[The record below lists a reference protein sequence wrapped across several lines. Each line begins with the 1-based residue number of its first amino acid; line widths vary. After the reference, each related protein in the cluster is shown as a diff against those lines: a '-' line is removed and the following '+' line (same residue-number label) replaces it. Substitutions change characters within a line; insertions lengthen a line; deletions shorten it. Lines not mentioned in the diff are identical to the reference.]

1 MALPNAPTI
10 DEPGLSALA
19 QLGQVV
25 YGFHADAAGRV
36 LLDHVSAGLE
46 SLLGRPLP
54 DDPQEVAAI
63 WSEAI
68 HAADRVAEAGF
79 MAAVLAGEERWVV
92 YRVAHPDGAIAWLLE
107 RGTPVARAD
116 GLAGGTAIVSAA
128 PSLLVDVLARSDGER
143 PTASTAITAT
153 AYTAELVDGRL
164 VTRSIGSDWQE
175 TTGLARLPELAL
187 DALAEAVHADDRE
200 TVRER
205 LRCMHAGQGWE
216 GAYRIRD
223 QAGQVRWLQE
233 RVVAR
238 EEGAVTLLEG
248 VVIDATRQHA
258 LEHAVLDLDGRLRV
272 LVDTLDAHVYT
283 LVVDHDG
290 AMPRAEFLGPRLDVI
305 YGRVPPPD
313 VDVDQLWEQHVH
325 PDDRAA
331 LARRLARLR
340 RGEDASVVYRVLGLD
355 GTTRWIRD
363 RSRSR
368 IGADGRLRIDGIAA
382 PADGDGEATDDLRR
396 SRQLT
401 RVLSEL
407 DDTVFELE
415 RADDGWR
422 AVYASPGIYRLLGG
436 HPPEGVNVRD
446 AFVSCLH
453 PDDREAYFK
462 QAADLSAG
470 RATSAAFRIVG
481 LDGRTR
487 RVVSRAHPLRPVAGA
502 LHAVGVVSL
511 LETAPRDAR
520 APVLTARQL
529 EVLALLA
536 EGLTSEAIAA
546 QLVISVATVRNHV
559 TAILRELGAHSR
571 LEAVAEA
578 RRRLLV

>member
-1 MALPNAPTI
+1 MATSDAPAV
-10 DEPGLSALA
+10 DEPGPRALA

-25 YGFHADAAGRV
+25 YGFHADAVGRV
-36 LLDHVSAGLE
+36 LLDHVSPGLE

-79 MAAVLAGEERWVV
+79 MAAVLAGEQRWVA
-92 YRVAHPDGAIAWLLE
+92 YRIARPEGRIAWLLE
-107 RGTPVARAD
+107 RGTPVARDD
-116 GLAGGTAIVSAA
+116 GLPGGTAIVSEA
-128 PSLLVDVLARSDGER
+128 PSMLVDVLARRDGAR
-143 PTASTAITAT
+143 PAASTALTAT

-164 VTRSIGSDWQE
+164 VTRSIGRDWQE

-187 DALAEAVHADDRE
+187 DALAEAVLDEDRE
-200 TVRER
+200 AVRER
-205 LRCMHAGQGWE
+205 LRCMHAGQPWE

-233 RVVAR
+233 RVVSR
-238 EEGAVTLLEG
+238 DEEGVTLLEG

-258 LEHAVLDLDGRLRV
+258 LEHAVRDLDGQLRG
-272 LVDTLDAHVYT
+272 LLDTLDAHVYT
-283 LVVDHDG
+283 LVVDGDG
-290 AMPRAEFLGPRLDVI
+290 TAPRAEFLGPRLDVI

-313 VDVDQLWEQHVH
+313 VDVDRLWEENVH

-331 LARRLARLR
+331 LARRLDRLR
-340 RGEDASVVYRVLGLD
+340 RGEESSVVYRVRGLD
-355 GTTRWIRD
+355 GVTRWIRD
-363 RSRSR
+363 RARGR
-368 IGADGRLRIDGIAA
+368 VGDDGRLRIDGIAA
-382 PADGDGEATDDLRR
+382 PADGEGTDELHR
-396 SRQLT
+396 SRQLA

-407 DDTVFELE
+407 DDTVFQLE
-415 RADDGWR
+415 DVDGTWR
-422 AVYASPGIYRLLGG
+422 AVFASPGIFRLLGG
-436 HPPEGVNVRD
+436 RPPDGVNLRD
-446 AFVSCLH
+446 AFLEQVH
-453 PDDREAYFK
+453 PDDREAFFRVG
-462 QAADLSAG
+462 DELRTERSA
-470 RATSAAFRIVG
+470 SAALRILG

-487 RVVSRAHPLRPVAGA
+487 RVVVRAHRLRHVGDTPQ
-502 LHAVGVVSL
+502 AVGVLSL

-536 EGLTSEAIAA
+536 EGHTSETIAA

-578 RRRLLV
+578 RRLLLV